1 MQRQLSERVKRTLA
15 LVALAI
21 ALVGALLVI
30 GALQGR
36 PHHTSYGDGYV
47 WGYRNAGTV
56 AMPSCTHEE
65 MASTR
70 QVRDPK
76 LGSTRPQG
84 DGRPHDKF
92 SRWQAGCEAGAR
104 AEVKAQ

>member
-1 MQRQLSERVKRTLA
+1 MQRQFSERVKRTVA

-21 ALVGALLVI
+21 AVVAAVVVI
-30 GALQGR
+30 GALQGK
-36 PHHTSYGDGYV
+36 PHRTSYGDGYD
-47 WGYRNAGTV
+47 WGYSNAGTV
-56 AMPSCTHEE
+56 ATPSCTHAE

-84 DGRPHDKF
+84 DGRPRDKF
-92 SRWQAGCEAGAR
+92 FRWQAGCKAGAR